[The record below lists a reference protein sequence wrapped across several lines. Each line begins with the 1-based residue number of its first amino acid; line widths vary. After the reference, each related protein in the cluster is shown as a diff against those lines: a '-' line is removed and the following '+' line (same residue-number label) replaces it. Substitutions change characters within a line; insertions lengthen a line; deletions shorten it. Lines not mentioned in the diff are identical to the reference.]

1 MKFKKVGEAPKQVT
15 SIKKIVESLDTE
27 AHFKAAERY
36 RQLVDLGAED
46 EINESTLDRR
56 ALTRAACECGVPSG
70 ELKETLLRKP
80 LTEDAEDDAREQ
92 AMKNDPAVQQAA
104 RQLRVGDKDIVV
116 LDFPDISDMDEDDI
130 EDVEDLTRTLDRALK
145 QAKLVTS
152 RKNPKNRLQIV
163 NVMVVGQAGTGKAQ
177 PLTSKVYT
185 PTGYKLMGDV
195 RPGDIVLDGKGNP
208 TEVLG
213 VFPQGERDV
222 YKIHFND
229 GTYIEVADSHLNS
242 VYRMW
247 SPSAAA
253 QWRGDHLQP
262 GREDF
267 VIETTK
273 LKEMIETQ
281 RRPKAPYGHYDN
293 PRFCVDTTTIEDWGD
308 GQELPIDPYVLG
320 CLIGDGSL
328 SNAGKNTKGQN
339 LIFTTADDGIREQ
352 VDQILR
358 RDWNVCLKNYDK
370 KGSRRINW
378 HLANVDE
385 FKHKQST
392 DTGVSGFKSVLRDLR
407 LDTTSYHKFIP
418 SIYLYTSFENRLAL
432 LQGLMDT
439 DGTIGNSR
447 HRYGGRTSPVS
458 FTTTSP
464 QLAEDVA
471 FLVRS
476 LGCIARVHKYAGRT
490 YRYVRGDVNEIRS
503 CADRYD
509 VSIGLSEELPIFRLP
524 RKAALMKQKVFNN
537 RRAIISIDFDRRDL
551 CQCIYVA
558 SPEHTYITDNLTVTH
573 NTSIVRKWAQTRG
586 VNLAEYDLST
596 LNPEEMGGAVMPDP
610 NDPRMIRHA
619 MNATTWE
626 ELSKPNTVL
635 FFDEYNRAKSSIRS
649 TIMKLVNDHL
659 LPGPD
664 GKLTYMPN
672 ILFTIGA
679 INPATSS
686 YSGVSEMDRAEWGRF
701 ETEYM
706 TVSKIKTLK
715 HLDAAYAEMV
725 EAAVEAGDADQ
736 AIEYQGRRAL
746 ARELLTSR
754 QFQFT
759 PPAEEEE
766 MSDDSRFRPTTPR
779 HLEIALNASDGT
791 KDDLLRVWSK
801 SCDYRQKKTIED
813 ILKNYVDIEDKAN
826 QVFNTATKSSVI
838 GNKFKKTENPLE
850 KLRSNLESRGIH
862 I

>member
-1 MKFKKVGEAPKQVT
+1 MKFKRVGEAPKQVAPV
-15 SIKKIVESLDTE
+15 KKIVESLDTK
-27 AHFKAAERY
+27 AHLKAAERY
-36 RQLVDLGAED
+36 RQLADLGAED
-46 EINESTLDRR
+46 EINESTLDKR

-104 RQLRVGDKDIVV
+104 RQLRVGDKDIIV

-145 QAKLVTS
+145 QAKLVTG

-163 NVMVVGQAGTGKAQ
+163 NVMVVGQAGTGK
-177 PLTSKVYT
+177 
-185 PTGYKLMGDV
+185 
-195 RPGDIVLDGKGNP
+195 
-208 TEVLG
+208 
-213 VFPQGERDV
+213 
-222 YKIHFND
+222 
-229 GTYIEVADSHLNS
+229 
-242 VYRMW
+242 
-247 SPSAAA
+247 
-253 QWRGDHLQP
+253 
-262 GREDF
+262 
-267 VIETTK
+267 
-273 LKEMIETQ
+273 
-281 RRPKAPYGHYDN
+281 
-293 PRFCVDTTTIEDWGD
+293 
-308 GQELPIDPYVLG
+308 
-320 CLIGDGSL
+320 
-328 SNAGKNTKGQN
+328 
-339 LIFTTADDGIREQ
+339 
-352 VDQILR
+352 
-358 RDWNVCLKNYDK
+358 
-370 KGSRRINW
+370 
-378 HLANVDE
+378 
-385 FKHKQST
+385 
-392 DTGVSGFKSVLRDLR
+392 
-407 LDTTSYHKFIP
+407 
-418 SIYLYTSFENRLAL
+418 
-432 LQGLMDT
+432 
-439 DGTIGNSR
+439 
-447 HRYGGRTSPVS
+447 
-458 FTTTSP
+458 
-464 QLAEDVA
+464 
-471 FLVRS
+471 
-476 LGCIARVHKYAGRT
+476 
-490 YRYVRGDVNEIRS
+490 
-503 CADRYD
+503 
-509 VSIGLSEELPIFRLP
+509 
-524 RKAALMKQKVFNN
+524 
-537 RRAIISIDFDRRDL
+537 
-551 CQCIYVA
+551 
-558 SPEHTYITDNLTVTH
+558 
-573 NTSIVRKWAQTRG
+573 TSIIRKWAQTRG

-610 NDPRMIRHA
+610 DDPRMIRHA

-706 TVSKIKTLK
+706 TVSKIQTLK

-725 EAAVEAGDADQ
+725 EAAIEAGDADQ